1 MSFSSKV
8 DVLELLTTVLKEQV
22 EKLEEMVD
30 QIEKDM
36 DEQRYINR
44 CIKYAMLQE
53 LRRKPRA
60 IIHCPECEQISPN
73 PNATYCIYCGAKL
86 GYKDSTGYTTSPGA
100 SRRLT

>member
-44 CIKYAMLQE
+44 CIKYAMLQQE
-53 LRRKPRA
+53 PYNVEIAFTKIPDVECDGCLYYNDCPYNH
-60 IIHCPECEQISPN
+60 IPQSHCE
-73 PNATYCIYCGAKL
+73 GLLK
-86 GYKDSTGYTTSPGA
+86 
-100 SRRLT
+100 